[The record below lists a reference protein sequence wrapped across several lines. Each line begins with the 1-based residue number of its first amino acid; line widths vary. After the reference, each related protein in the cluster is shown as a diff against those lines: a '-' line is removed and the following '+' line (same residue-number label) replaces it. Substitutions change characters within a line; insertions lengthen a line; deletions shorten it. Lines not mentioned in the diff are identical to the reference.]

1 MMNGLWKKDGA
12 LEGEP
17 MTFKLYRPSNQTEF
31 MLNVTYSDNAP
42 NHNGLFESF
51 GMSIISDI
59 TMCGAED
66 VSHEINKIV
75 IYPNPSQGIF
85 TVSSE
90 QLLGDVN
97 WVVTDAKGQI
107 ITNGKLSDSQQINLC
122 AQIKGIYF
130 IRLTGEDIIHTEKL
144 VIW

>member
-1 MMNGLWKKDGA
+1 
-12 LEGEP
+12 
-17 MTFKLYRPSNQTEF
+17 
-31 MLNVTYSDNAP
+31 
-42 NHNGLFESF
+42 
-51 GMSIISDI
+51 
-59 TMCGAED
+59 MCGAED